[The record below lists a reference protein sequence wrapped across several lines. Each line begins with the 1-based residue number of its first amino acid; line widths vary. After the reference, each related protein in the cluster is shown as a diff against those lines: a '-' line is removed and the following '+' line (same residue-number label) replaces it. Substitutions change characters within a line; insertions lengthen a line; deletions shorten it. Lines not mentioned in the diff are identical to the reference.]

1 MKTKNLMTFL
11 LFAVIVLCSSKKS
24 NAQTFVVD
32 RMPINKLEIVQTKI
46 YPNPSAGQMN
56 VAVENLPAGK
66 VIVVLT
72 DLEGRDVLIKMVEHG
87 SDGVFYTNIDADDI
101 PDGMYKVSIIHQ
113 NLVVVKK
120 WTKG

>member
-1 MKTKNLMTFL
+1 MTFL
-11 LFAVIVLCSSKKS
+11 LFVVIVLCRSKKS
-24 NAQTFVVD
+24 NAQTFAVD
-32 RMPINKLEIVQTKI
+32 RMPIYKLEIVQTKI

-72 DLEGRDVLIKMVEHG
+72 DLEGRDVLIKMVEHE

-101 PDGMYKVSIIHQ
+101 PNGMYKVSIIHP

>member
-24 NAQTFVVD
+24 NAQTFVVE
-32 RMPINKLEIVQTKI
+32 RMSAKSNEIVQSKI
-46 YPNPSAGQMN
+46 YPNQSAGQMN
-56 VAVENLPAGK
+56 VAVDNLPAGK

-72 DLEGRDVLIKMVEHG
+72 DLAGRDVLVKVVEHE
-87 SDGVFYTNIDADDI
+87 SDGVFYTNINAEDI
-101 PDGMYKVSIIHQ
+101 PDGMYKVSIIHP
-113 NLVVVKK
+113 NVVMVKK